1 MKRSLAKTF
10 MKYAS
15 LNILGM
21 LAISVYILADT
32 YYISKA
38 IGPLGLTAL
47 NLSIAIYSFI
57 HGMGLMIGIGGATRF
72 SIAMSEGKTLEGPRI
87 FTMAMKLGLL
97 VSLFFVMLG
106 MFFVEPL
113 AKGLGADAE
122 TLVMTKTYL
131 STILIFSPLFILN
144 NMLIAFVR
152 NDQNPKGAMKA
163 MVMGSLSNILL
174 DYLFMFPLGLG
185 MFGAAIAT
193 SAAPLISMMVL
204 YPHFKQRGTKLFLP
218 KVSLA
223 VSSVKDFFSLGM
235 SALVVEV
242 SSGVVLLTFNLLILG
257 LEGNDGVAAYGIV
270 ANLALVAIAIFT
282 GLSQGVQPLFSRYH
296 GEGNDVYLEKSKN
309 LGLITALSLGLLL
322 YGVVGFFAGSLV
334 DIFNSQGNAHIATM
348 AERGL
353 RVYFLGLILTGVNIL
368 LSTLASATERV
379 KEGFFLSMARGIFV
393 ILPLVFVGAKLFGM
407 DGVWMSFGLTE
418 LLVLGATSFF
428 FLRRKEDR
436 RKAWRKG
443 NI

>member
-1 MKRSLAKTF
+1 METMRGSLAKTF

-106 MFFVEPL
+106 IFFVEPL

-144 NMLIAFVR
+144 NMLIAFV
-152 NDQNPKGAMKA
+152 
-163 MVMGSLSNILL
+163 
-174 DYLFMFPLGLG
+174 
-185 MFGAAIAT
+185 
-193 SAAPLISMMVL
+193 
-204 YPHFKQRGTKLFLP
+204 
-218 KVSLA
+218 
-223 VSSVKDFFSLGM
+223 
-235 SALVVEV
+235 
-242 SSGVVLLTFNLLILG
+242 
-257 LEGNDGVAAYGIV
+257 
-270 ANLALVAIAIFT
+270 
-282 GLSQGVQPLFSRYH
+282 
-296 GEGNDVYLEKSKN
+296 
-309 LGLITALSLGLLL
+309 
-322 YGVVGFFAGSLV
+322 
-334 DIFNSQGNAHIATM
+334 
-348 AERGL
+348 
-353 RVYFLGLILTGVNIL
+353 
-368 LSTLASATERV
+368 
-379 KEGFFLSMARGIFV
+379 
-393 ILPLVFVGAKLFGM
+393 
-407 DGVWMSFGLTE
+407 
-418 LLVLGATSFF
+418 
-428 FLRRKEDR
+428 
-436 RKAWRKG
+436 
-443 NI
+443 

>member
-1 MKRSLAKTF
+1 
-10 MKYAS
+10 
-15 LNILGM
+15 
-21 LAISVYILADT
+21 
-32 YYISKA
+32 
-38 IGPLGLTAL
+38 
-47 NLSIAIYSFI
+47 
-57 HGMGLMIGIGGATRF
+57 
-72 SIAMSEGKTLEGPRI
+72 
-87 FTMAMKLGLL
+87 
-97 VSLFFVMLG
+97 
-106 MFFVEPL
+106 
-113 AKGLGADAE
+113 
-122 TLVMTKTYL
+122 
-131 STILIFSPLFILN
+131 FILN

-282 GLSQGVQPLFSRYH
+282 GLAQGVQPLFSRYH
-296 GEGNDVYLEKSKN
+296 GEGQGVYLEKTKKM
-309 LGLITALSLGLLL
+309 GIFTALSLGLLL

-353 RVYFLGLILTGVNIL
+353 RVYFLGLILTGMNIL

-379 KEGFFLSMARGIFV
+379 KEGFLLSMARGIFV
-393 ILPLVFVGAKLFGM
+393 VVPLVFVGSKFFGM

-418 LLVLGATSFF
+418 VVVLGGTWLFF
-428 FLRRKEDR
+428 SQKKGKLKKEVLDV
-436 RKAWRKG
+436 
-443 NI
+443 